1 MTTVHPTTTY
11 TLSRFDGDDAN
22 GVATILSTLVE
33 QNLEN
38 HPERLDLARKF
49 NRPVAVFSTDTNT
62 AATIVFRR
70 DHATVCN
77 DIVNDPPSSCGR
89 QLDRFST
96 SPNWK

>member
-1 MTTVHPTTTY
+1 MAGELTFVKGPMTAAIENAGALNNFLRSGVVYRP
-11 TLSRFDGDDAN
+11 N
-22 GVATILSTLVE
+22 GQSDT
-33 QNLEN
+33 
-38 HPERLDLARKF
+38 RKF
-49 NRPVAVFSTDTNT
+49 NRPDAVFSTDTNA

-89 QLDRFST
+89 PLDRFST